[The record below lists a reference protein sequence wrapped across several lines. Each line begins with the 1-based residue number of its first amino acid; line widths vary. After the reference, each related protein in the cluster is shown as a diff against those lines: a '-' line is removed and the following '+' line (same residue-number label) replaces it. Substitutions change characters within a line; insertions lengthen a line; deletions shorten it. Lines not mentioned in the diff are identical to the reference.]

1 MAETGRE
8 DAAWFAAEV
17 TTLGDRLQG
26 AREAQRMTQQELA
39 QRLGVRL
46 TTVRAWEDDRTEP
59 RGNRL
64 QMLAGLLN
72 VSLGWLLVAEG
83 EGPGAPDDSAP
94 PRPAPP
100 PGAAALLAEVARLR
114 LRAADLAQ
122 DVGRVEKQL
131 RNILRQEA

>member
-1 MAETGRE
+1 MAETGKTE
-8 DAAWFAAEV
+8 TAWFAAEV

-26 AREAQRMTQQELA
+26 AREAAGLAQEELA

-46 TTVRAWEDDRTEP
+46 TTVQAWEDDMAEP

-83 EGPGAPDDSAP
+83 EGPGAPDDPS
-94 PRPAPP
+94 PAPG
-100 PGAAALLAEVARLR
+100 GAAVLAEVARLHR
-114 LRAADLAQ
+114 RAADLAQ
-122 DVGRVEKQL
+122 EIGRVEKRL
-131 RNILRQEA
+131 RSILHQEA